1 MLKSI
6 RKTTCVC
13 SLLLYGMT
21 MQAQQWNLT
30 LEDALQYS
38 IDHSPELQNALL
50 NLERYKLSL
59 EAQKASLKS
68 KFSLTLNP
76 FSYSNSRSF
85 DNRFSQW
92 YTNESFSSN
101 GTFSITQPIIW
112 TDATVSLNNKFGWQS
127 NTSTSGTS
135 NKNQA
140 FSNDL
145 YLSINQPLFTYN
157 RTKVD
162 LESIERD
169 YENALINYALRRLS
183 LESSITSSFY
193 NVYTAKNNLE
203 ISEAELKDAQ
213 QNFDII
219 KNKVEADLSARD
231 ELYQAELNVAQAVST
246 VDNRKVSLENAKD
259 DLKKILGIEIERDFD
274 ITAEITAKPVPI
286 NMMLAIESALSSRLE
301 LRQREI
307 SRIEQDIQMKQIKE
321 NNSLDGNL
329 SLSLGIMGDNEDFN
343 KIYDHPT
350 NNPRVSMS
358 LSIPLFDW
366 GERKARIKAQEIAI
380 KMYDMETDEERKSI
394 EIAVRKSCRSLRNLE
409 AQIAIAEQSVQN
421 AQLTYDLNAERYRNG
436 ELTGMEMNQFQTQ
449 LSNQKMS
456 YVSTLINYKLELL
469 NLKIISLYDFEN
481 DKHVIPMSVVPQD
494 VDTKED
500 KK

>member
-1 MLKSI
+1 MLQKI
-6 RKTTCVC
+6 RKVTCLTAVFIC
-13 SLLLYGMT
+13 SMSGFSQMR
-21 MQAQQWNLT
+21 MT
-30 LEDALQYS
+30 LEDALEYS
-38 IDHSPELQNALL
+38 IDHSPELQEALI
-50 NLERYKLSL
+50 NLERYKLNL
-59 EAQKASLKS
+59 EAQRASLKS
-68 KFSLTLNP
+68 RFALTLNP
-76 FSYSNSRSF
+76 FTYSNSRSF
-85 DNRFSQW
+85 DNRFSEW

-112 TDATVSLNNKFGWQS
+112 TDATVSLNNKFGWQQ
-127 NTSTSGTS
+127 NTSTSGTTS
-135 NKNQA
+135 TNKA

-157 RTKVD
+157 RTKTD
-162 LESIERD
+162 LRSMELN

-183 LESSITSSFY
+183 IESTITSSFY

-213 QNFDII
+213 QNFEII

-231 ELYQAELNVAQAVST
+231 ELYQAELNVAQAAST

-259 DLKKILGIEIERDFD
+259 NLKQTLGLDIDDDFD
-274 ITAEITAKPVPI
+274 VVAEISAKPVKVDMLTAI
-286 NMMLAIESALSSRLE
+286 NSALGSRLE

-307 SRIEQDIQMKQIKE
+307 SRTELDIQMKQIKE
-321 NNSLDGNL
+321 TNSLDGSL
-329 SLSLGIMGDNEDFN
+329 SLSLGIMGDDEKFQ

-350 NNPRVSMS
+350 NNPRVSVS
-358 LSIPLFDW
+358 LSVPIFDW
-366 GERKARIKAQEIAI
+366 GARRARIKAQELATKIF
-380 KMYDMETDEERKSI
+380 DMQTDEERKSI
-394 EIAVRKSCRSLRNLE
+394 EIAVRRSCRSLLNLE
-409 AQIAIAEQSVQN
+409 SQMIIAEQSLKN
-421 AQLTYDLNAERYRNG
+421 AQLTYDLNSERYRNG

-456 YVSTLINYKLELL
+456 YVSTIINYKLELL

-481 DKHVIPMSVVPQD
+481 GVPIVPMSVVPQD
-494 VDTKED
+494 E

>member
-1 MLKSI
+1 MLQKI
-6 RKTTCVC
+6 RKVTCLTAVFIC
-13 SLLLYGMT
+13 SMSGFSQMK
-21 MQAQQWNLT
+21 MT
-30 LEDALQYS
+30 LEDALEYS
-38 IDHSPELQNALL
+38 IDHSPELQEALI
-50 NLERYKLSL
+50 NLERYKLNL
-59 EAQKASLKS
+59 EAQRASLKS
-68 KFSLTLNP
+68 RFALTLNP
-76 FSYSNSRSF
+76 FTYSNSRSF
-85 DNRFSQW
+85 DNRFSEW

-112 TDATVSLNNKFGWQS
+112 TDATVSLNNKFGWQQ

-135 NKNQA
+135 STNKA

-157 RTKVD
+157 RTKTD
-162 LESIERD
+162 LRSMELN

-183 LESSITSSFY
+183 IESTITSSFY

-213 QNFDII
+213 QNFEII

-231 ELYQAELNVAQAVST
+231 ELYQAELNVAQAAST

-259 DLKKILGIEIERDFD
+259 NLKQTLGLDIDDDFD
-274 ITAEITAKPVPI
+274 VVAEISAKPVKVDMLTAI
-286 NMMLAIESALSSRLE
+286 NSALGSRLE

-307 SRIEQDIQMKQIKE
+307 SRTELDIQMKQIKE
-321 NNSLDGNL
+321 TNSLDGSL
-329 SLSLGIMGDNEDFN
+329 SLSLGIMGDNEKFQ

-350 NNPRVSMS
+350 NNPRVSVS
-358 LSIPLFDW
+358 LSVPIFDW
-366 GERKARIKAQEIAI
+366 GARRARIKAQELATKIF
-380 KMYDMETDEERKSI
+380 DMQTDEERKSI
-394 EIAVRKSCRSLRNLE
+394 EIAVRRSCRSLLNLE
-409 AQIAIAEQSVQN
+409 SQMIIAEQSLKN
-421 AQLTYDLNAERYRNG
+421 AQLTYDLNSERYRNG

-456 YVSTLINYKLELL
+456 YVSTIINYKLELL

-481 DKHVIPMSVVPQD
+481 GVPIVPMSVVPQD
-494 VDTKED
+494 E

>member
-1 MLKSI
+1 M
-6 RKTTCVC
+6 
-13 SLLLYGMT
+13 
-21 MQAQQWNLT
+21 
-30 LEDALQYS
+30 
-38 IDHSPELQNALL
+38 
-50 NLERYKLSL
+50 ERYKLSL

>member
-1 MLKSI
+1 MLQKI
-6 RKTTCVC
+6 RKVTCLTAVFIC
-13 SLLLYGMT
+13 SMSGFSQMK
-21 MQAQQWNLT
+21 MT
-30 LEDALQYS
+30 LEDALEYS
-38 IDHSPELQNALL
+38 IDHSPELQEALI
-50 NLERYKLSL
+50 NLERYKLNL
-59 EAQKASLKS
+59 EAQRASLKS
-68 KFSLTLNP
+68 RFALTLNP
-76 FSYSNSRSF
+76 FTYSNSRSF
-85 DNRFSQW
+85 DNRFSEW

-112 TDATVSLNNKFGWQS
+112 TDATVSLNNKFGWQQ
-127 NTSTSGTS
+127 NTSTSGTTS
-135 NKNQA
+135 TNKA

-157 RTKVD
+157 RTKTD
-162 LESIERD
+162 LRSMELN

-183 LESSITSSFY
+183 IESTITSSFY

-213 QNFDII
+213 QNFEII

-231 ELYQAELNVAQAVST
+231 ELYQAELNVAQAAST

-259 DLKKILGIEIERDFD
+259 NLKQTLGLDIDDDFD
-274 ITAEITAKPVPI
+274 VVAEISAKPVKVDMLTAI
-286 NMMLAIESALSSRLE
+286 NSALGSRLE

-307 SRIEQDIQMKQIKE
+307 SRTELDIQMKQIKE
-321 NNSLDGNL
+321 TNSLDGSL
-329 SLSLGIMGDNEDFN
+329 SLSLGIMGDNEKFQ

-350 NNPRVSMS
+350 NNPRVSVS
-358 LSIPLFDW
+358 LSVPIFDW
-366 GERKARIKAQEIAI
+366 GARRARIKAQELATKIF
-380 KMYDMETDEERKSI
+380 DMQTDEERKSI
-394 EIAVRKSCRSLRNLE
+394 EIAVRRSCRSLLNLE
-409 AQIAIAEQSVQN
+409 SQMIIAEQSLKN
-421 AQLTYDLNAERYRNG
+421 AQLTYDLNSERYRNG

-456 YVSTLINYKLELL
+456 YVSTIINYKLELL

-481 DKHVIPMSVVPQD
+481 GVPIVPMSVVPQD
-494 VDTKED
+494 E

>member
-259 DLKKILGIEIERDFD
+259 DLKKILGIEIEQDFD

-494 VDTKED
+494 VDTKEN